1 MIRDKFIIYT
11 FGASIVLLLISG
23 LVAFV
28 GLPTGSG
35 NLILRFDNFHNS
47 VIWAGSIGIFYGI
60 LGVIVAVAVIN
71 FALAKHIYE
80 KEKFLS
86 YILAVGTGVITLL
99 FLIATGSLAFIN

>member
-1 MIRDKFIIYT
+1 MLRDKFIIYI
-11 FGASIVLLLISG
+11 FGVSIALLLVSG

-35 NLILRFDNFHNS
+35 NLILRFDNFHNA
-47 VIWAGSIGIFYGI
+47 VIWAGSIGVFYGI
-60 LGVIVAVAVIN
+60 LGVMIAIAVIN

-86 YILAVGTGVITLL
+86 YMLAVGTGVVTFL